1 MFQQITSLKYDKMK
15 QEEIKIRVSSTLKD
29 NFQKICEFE
38 ETTMSNKI
46 NTFIV
51 KEVKTKK
58 PNKLSKKAL
67 IKKLIRLD
75 VANTDGRIYGK
86 GEILKM
92 TIDSDGFDITELDRL
107 NQKPLYGQ
115 FGFLE
120 TGDIIHKYNATHSIT
135 NLRIEKDWLIGD
147 VTILNPSI
155 LPIIDNLIF
164 RVRAFGTVDEKGN
177 VKDLQIIGFDA
188 VLKTEDKFKEDEN

>member
-86 GEILKM
+86 GEI
-92 TIDSDGFDITELDRL
+92 G
-107 NQKPLYGQ
+107 
-115 FGFLE
+115 
-120 TGDIIHKYNATHSIT
+120 
-135 NLRIEKDWLIGD
+135 
-147 VTILNPSI
+147 
-155 LPIIDNLIF
+155 
-164 RVRAFGTVDEKGN
+164 RAHV
-177 VKDLQIIGFDA
+177 
-188 VLKTEDKFKEDEN
+188 